1 MNLPA
6 SISEVKE
13 SLIHHWELKHS
24 EEDMELQWLD
34 YQDMEPQYLALPQAQ
49 PMSAALQLLRMSAVL
64 HNHPIVLIMLILHIM
79 EKTNQGIVILFL
91 HILWPCPPEFPLYQ
105 ASHPLPMLI
114 QDISLMLPMVP
125 TMLSLAALA
134 LLTDQ
139 T

>member
-1 MNLPA
+1 MGRQ
-6 SISEVKE
+6 
-13 SLIHHWELKHS
+13 
-24 EEDMELQWLD
+24 LQVH
-34 YQDMEPQYLALPQAQ
+34 PQVLQ
-49 PMSAALQLLRMSAVL
+49 PTLAALQQLPLRMLAVL

-91 HILWPCPPEFPLYQ
+91 HILWPYPPEFPLYQ